1 MQSRGGAIKVDVD
14 SSKVIPNNPTQ
25 TLQDSYYNETEGQQ
39 PAVENDQQE
48 TNNQKLFRDNKVD
61 MLRMLRDKEEIKR
74 YISEADC
81 KKKCCYKSCLI

>member
-39 PAVENDQQE
+39 PAVEND
-48 TNNQKLFRDNKVD
+48 
-61 MLRMLRDKEEIKR
+61 
-74 YISEADC
+74 
-81 KKKCCYKSCLI
+81 

>member
-1 MQSRGGAIKVDVD
+1 MQQSRGAIKVDVD

-25 TLQDSYYNETEGQQ
+25 TLQDSYYNETEGQ

-74 YISEADC
+74 FISEADC
-81 KKKCCYKSCLI
+81 